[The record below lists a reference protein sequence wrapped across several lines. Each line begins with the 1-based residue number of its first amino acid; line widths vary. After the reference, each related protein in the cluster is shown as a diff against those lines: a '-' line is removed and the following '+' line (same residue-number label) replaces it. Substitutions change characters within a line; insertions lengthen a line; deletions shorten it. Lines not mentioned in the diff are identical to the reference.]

1 MSKPEQAI
9 GQDPTLM
16 QTDRSLLEAES
27 ATVVA
32 DSTLPNRPQSERL
45 PRGSSIGR
53 YVVLEELGSGGMGV
67 VYAAYDPELDRK
79 IAIKVLLP
87 ARTLDEEASGGK
99 ARLIREAQALARL
112 SHPNV
117 VNVHDVGEVD
127 GRVFVAMEHIDGG
140 TLKQWLDRS
149 PRSIPEILQVFIEA
163 GRGLAAAHAAGL
175 VHRDFKPDNVLVGID
190 GRARVVDF
198 GLARGQV
205 GRNLDSDSIDDS
217 SGTASYTGSR
227 LDSELTA
234 VGTVMGTPAYMAPEQ
249 HVGGPADAAT
259 DQFSFCVALYKA
271 LYGERPFHGGS
282 VRALARAVCR
292 GKLRPAP
299 SGTKVPAWL
308 RRVVVKG
315 LAVLPE
321 DRHLSI
327 SALLEELT
335 HDPSISR
342 RRNLMLGAGVV
353 LIGGVAAG
361 AYFTGARD
369 KRVCAASDDAIDET
383 WNKARRKAVQEAF
396 AATDL
401 PYADDTFERVA
412 TVVDDYTKAWSSG
425 AREAC
430 EATRVQQTQSEE
442 LLDRRTACLDSR
454 RARLDALLE
463 VFANADAS
471 VVERAMSAVLGL
483 PAVASCADLDA
494 LGRGVAPPSSEAQ
507 RAQVDALSVELERA
521 AAINSTGRY
530 AEALAL
536 REAAVAKAEE
546 IGYAP
551 TLAQAVHQLAM
562 TQGALAMPEAAT
574 TTHKAFAL
582 ALEAGDETV
591 ARRTAA
597 DIAQKQGLSNRDLE
611 DGLRWADV
619 ADALA
624 RRGGGDV
631 QVEMST
637 LNVRAVAALKA
648 GDRDE
653 AQRRF
658 ETMLELAREAEEAQ
672 HNLSVVLMN
681 LGVFHVEQGEL
692 DAARSYLQQA
702 AEHVEA
708 TEGPKHPSMLDLQS
722 KIGVVSLMATDYA
735 AAQKIL
741 SENLELQLAH
751 FGESHPD
758 VAFTM
763 GGLGIALRHLGQLE
777 ESERLQRGA
786 LEIRRKVYGPD
797 HELVCESLRNL
808 ALVREDQGD
817 AAGGLVFAE
826 EALAMSKRL
835 ADDGNPMVVMG
846 ELEVGRQLAN
856 LERWTEARPHLETA
870 VSGFEKNAKER
881 ARLVEALL
889 ELGRVQRGLEQPQ
902 QALDTFERGRQ
913 IAKHDSDD
921 RLEAWCSVEVAGTL
935 KALGRDPD
943 RVRQLAETSRGV
955 TLADTRERAELD
967 RRAAEILGS

>member
-16 QTDRSLLEAES
+16 QTDRSLLDAES
-27 ATVVA
+27 ATIVA
-32 DSTLPNRPQSERL
+32 DSTLPSRPQSERL

-53 YVVLEELGSGGMGV
+53 YVVLEELGAGGMGV

-87 ARTLDEEASGGK
+87 AQPTSDELSGGK

-149 PRSIPEILQVFIEA
+149 PRSIPEILAVFIEA

-198 GLARGQV
+198 GLARGQT
-205 GRNLDSDSIDDS
+205 GRNFDSDSVDDS
-217 SGTASYTGSR
+217 GTSSYTGSR

-259 DQFSFCVALYKA
+259 DQFSFSVALYKA

-292 GKLRPAP
+292 GKIRPAP
-299 SGTKVPAWL
+299 AGTKVPAWL
-308 RRVVVKG
+308 RRVVIKG
-315 LAVLPE
+315 LSVLPE
-321 DRHLSI
+321 DRHESI
-327 SALLEELT
+327 AAMLEELA
-335 HDPSISR
+335 HDPSIAR
-342 RRNLMLGAGVV
+342 RRHLMLGMGVV
-353 LIGGVAAG
+353 LVGGVAAG

-369 KRVCAASDDAIDET
+369 KELCASSDDAIEET
-383 WNKARRKAVQEAF
+383 WNKARRSAVKESF
-396 AATDL
+396 AATEL
-401 PYADDTFERVA
+401 PYADDTFGRVA
-412 TVVDDYTKAWSSG
+412 TVVDDYVESWAAG

-442 LLDRRTACLDSR
+442 LLDRRTACLDGR

-463 VFANADAS
+463 VFAHADAS

-483 PAVASCADLDA
+483 PAVSSCSDLDA

-507 RAQVDALSVELERA
+507 RARVDALSVELERA
-521 AAINSTGRY
+521 AAIHSTGRY
-530 AEALAL
+530 KEALEL
-536 REAAVAKAEE
+536 REAAVKKAEE

-551 TLAQAVHQLAM
+551 TLALAVHQLSI
-562 TQGALAMPEAAT
+562 TQGALAMPEGT
-574 TTHKAFAL
+574 ETTHRAFAL
-582 ALEAGDETV
+582 ALEAGDDTV
-591 ARRTAA
+591 ASRTAA
-597 DIAQKQGLSNRDLE
+597 DIAQEEGLEHRDAVAAR
-611 DGLRWADV
+611 RWADV
-619 ADALA
+619 ADSIA
-624 RRGGGDV
+624 RRKGGDI

-637 LNVRAVAALKA
+637 LNVRAVTAIKE
-648 GDRDE
+648 GDYNE
-653 AQRRF
+653 AQRMF
-658 ETMLELAREAEEAQ
+658 ETMLERTREEEEAK

-681 LGVFHVEQGEL
+681 LGVFHVQQGEL
-692 DAARSYLQQA
+692 DAARSYLEQA
-702 AEHVEA
+702 AEHVAA
-708 TEGPKHPSMLDLQS
+708 TEGPKHPSMLDLRS
-722 KIGVVSLMATDYA
+722 KLGVVSLMATDYE

-751 FGESHPD
+751 FGEQHPA

-763 GGLGIALRHLGQLE
+763 GGLGVAKRHLDQIE
-777 ESERLQRGA
+777 EAERLQSGA

-797 HELVCESLRNL
+797 HELICESLRNL
-808 ALVREDQGD
+808 ALVREDRDDPEG
-817 AAGGLVFAE
+817 ALAFAE

-835 ADDGNPMVVMG
+835 ESDEDPMVVMS

-856 LERWTEARPHLETA
+856 LERWTEAKPHLETA
-870 VSGFEKNAKER
+870 VAGFEKLPKER
-881 ARLVEALL
+881 PKLVETLL
-889 ELGRVQRGLEQPQ
+889 ELGRVQRGLGDPEA
-902 QALDTFERGRQ
+902 ALETFERGRK
-913 IAKHDSDD
+913 IAKREAQE
-921 RLEAWCSVEVAGTL
+921 RLEAWCSVEAAATL
-935 KALGRDPD
+935 KVLD
-943 RVRQLAETSRGV
+943 REPERMRKLAERSRGV
-955 TLADTRERAELD
+955 TISDTRDRAALD
-967 RRAAEILGS
+967 RRAAEILGE